1 VSVSDDARV
10 GDDARV
16 DLSESRRIHVVGVG
30 GAGMSAVASVLAS
43 MGHRVTGSDL
53 KASPA
58 LDRLAASGVRVQVG
72 HDGALMADAELLSIS
87 TAVHEDN
94 PEVRLAREMG
104 IQVASRA
111 ETLAAICASRR
122 LIAVS
127 GTHGK
132 TTTTTLL
139 ALVLVEGGL
148 HPSFLIG
155 GDVNEIGTNAVW
167 DKGDWLVVEADE
179 SDGTFL
185 ALDPEIAVLTSVE
198 PDHLDYY
205 GGFDK
210 LVAAFDEYCAKASN
224 GVLASADDAI
234 AAELG
239 RRHGAELVG
248 MSAAADVRIENIS
261 VGREGVSFDLARSD
275 KLLGRLALPVSGA
288 KLASNA
294 AIAAV
299 TALRVGVP
307 IDAAERAF
315 ARFAGVARRFEH
327 RGEASGVRF
336 VDDYAHLPTEV
347 RAVLE
352 AARSNATGRVICV
365 FQPHRYTR
373 TAAVWSQFADAFGDA
388 DVLVITDVYAA
399 GEQPLPGVTGK
410 LIADTVARNH
420 PETMVLYVA
429 DRESVA
435 TEVAALLRP
444 GDLCITLGAGD
455 LTTLA
460 DELLGDPSW

>member
-1 VSVSDDARV
+1 
-10 GDDARV
+10 
-16 DLSESRRIHVVGVG
+16 
-30 GAGMSAVASVLAS
+30 M
-43 MGHRVTGSDL
+43 
-53 KASPA
+53 K
-58 LDRLAASGVRVQVG
+58 
-72 HDGALMADAELLSIS
+72 
-87 TAVHEDN
+87 
-94 PEVRLAREMG
+94 LAREMG

-167 DKGDWLVVEADE
+167 DKGNWLVVEADE

-185 ALDPEIAVLTSVE
+185 ALDPEIAVLTSIE

-210 LVAAFDEYCAKASN
+210 LVAAFDEYCDKASG
-224 GVLASADDAI
+224 GVVASADDAI
-234 AAELG
+234 AAEVG

-248 MSAAADVRIENIS
+248 ISGDADVRIEKLH
-261 VGREGVSFDLARSD
+261 VGREGVSFDLVRSD

-307 IDAAERAF
+307 IEAAAARLRPIRRSCAQVRASRRGGGSSLRRRLR
-315 ARFAGVARRFEH
+315 APPDGGARRARGRPLEYDRARRLCVPAPPVLAHGCRVEPVRRRLRRRRRGRDH
-327 RGEASGVRF
+327 RR
-336 VDDYAHLPTEV
+336 L
-347 RAVLE
+347 R
-352 AARSNATGRVICV
+352 
-365 FQPHRYTR
+365 
-373 TAAVWSQFADAFGDA
+373 
-388 DVLVITDVYAA
+388 
-399 GEQPLPGVTGK
+399 
-410 LIADTVARNH
+410 
-420 PETMVLYVA
+420 
-429 DRESVA
+429 
-435 TEVAALLRP
+435 RP
-444 GDLCITLGAGD
+444 GNSLFPA
-455 LTTLA
+455 
-460 DELLGDPSW
+460 

>member
-1 VSVSDDARV
+1 MSVRD
-10 GDDARV
+10 GARV

-30 GAGMSAVASVLAS
+30 GAGMSAVASVLAT

-58 LDRLAASGVRVQVG
+58 LDRLAACGVRVQVG
-72 HDGALMADAELLSIS
+72 HDGVLMADAELLSIS

-94 PEVRLAREMG
+94 PEVKLAREMG

-111 ETLAAICASRR
+111 NTLAAICASRR

-148 HPSFLIG
+148 HPSFLVG

-210 LVAAFDEYCAKASN
+210 LVAAFDEYCDKASG
-224 GVLASADDAI
+224 GVVASADDAI
-234 AAELG
+234 AAEVG

-248 MSAAADVRIENIS
+248 ISRDADVRIENLR

-307 IDAAERAF
+307 MDAAERAF

-327 RGEASGVRF
+327 RGEAGGVRF

-352 AARSNATGRVICV
+352 AARSNTTGRVVAV
-365 FQPHRYTR
+365 FQPHRYSR

-388 DVLVITDVYAA
+388 DAVVITDVYAA
-399 GEQPLPGVTGK
+399 GEQPVPGVTGK
-410 LIADTVARNH
+410 LIADAVANTQ
-420 PETMVLYVA
+420 PETMVLYVP
-429 DRESVA
+429 DRESLA
-435 TEVAALLRP
+435 TQVAALLRP